1 MAIEKHVLKRKT
13 ENGYDTYHLQS
24 QASLILR
31 YKANGVENGNVETA
45 LANLE
50 STVQGIVS
58 TGGEPNK
65 INAITVGGTAVTINN
80 KTAAIPAATASAY
93 GAVKVD
99 TAVNGTSTNPVQNKA
114 VQAAITAAVDG
125 AAYIP
130 TSQKGANSGV
140 AELDS
145 NGKVPSSQLPSYV
158 DDVIEGY
165 KSGADFFEDS
175 AHTAAK
181 KITGETGKIYVDLST
196 NVTYRWSGS
205 AYVEISASL
214 ALGETESTAYRGD
227 HGKVAYTHSQSAHA
241 RTDATAVASSTTNG
255 NIKINDTETK
265 VYSHPSYTAKSS
277 GLYKI
282 TVDASG
288 HVSATGTVAKA
299 DLTGI
304 IGNFGAASASA
315 AGSTGLVPAPAA
327 GANTK
332 FLRGDGTWV
341 APTDN
346 DTKNTAGST
355 DSSSKLF
362 LIGATSQAANPQT
375 YSHDTVYVG
384 TDGCLYS
391 NGKRVIDVQV
401 ASSQPT
407 GQVTGDF
414 WLETLS

>member
-1 MAIEKHVLKRKT
+1 MAIVKHVLKRKT

-31 YKANGVENGNVETA
+31 YKTDGTENGNVESA

-50 STVQGIVS
+50 SRVDNIASV
-58 TGGEPNK
+58 GGEPNV
-65 INAITVGGTAVTINN
+65 ITAITAGGTAVGVTN

-93 GAVKVD
+93 GVVKVD
-99 TAVNGTSTNPVQNKA
+99 TAVNSTSTNPVQNKA
-114 VQAAITAAVDG
+114 VQTAIADAVNN
-125 AAYIP
+125 AAYIK
-130 TSQKGANSGV
+130 SSLKGANNGV
-140 AELDS
+140 AELGSD
-145 NGKVPSSQLPSYV
+145 GKVPSSQLPSYV

-165 KSGADFFEDS
+165 KSGDNFYEDS
-175 AHTAAK
+175 AHTASK
-181 KITGETGKIYVDLST
+181 KITGETGKIYVDLT
-196 NVTYRWSGS
+196 DNITYRWSGS
-205 AYVEISASL
+205 AFVEISASL
-214 ALGETESTAYRGD
+214 ALGETSSTAYRGD
-227 HGKVAYTHSQSAHA
+227 RGKTAYDHSQSTHA

-255 NIKINDTETK
+255 NIKINGTETK
-265 VYSHPSYTAKSS
+265 VYSHPTYTAKTS

-288 HVSATGTVAKA
+288 HVSATAAVAKT

-315 AGSTGLVPAPAA
+315 AGSTGLVPAPTA

-341 APTDN
+341 TPTDN
-346 DTKNTAGST
+346 NTLNTAGSSNT
-355 DSSSKLF
+355 SNKIF
-362 LIGATSQAANPQT
+362 LVGATSQTTSAQT

-384 TDGCLYS
+384 TDGCIYS
-391 NGKRVIDVQV
+391 NSQRVVDVRV
-401 ASSQPT
+401 ASSEPS

>member
-1 MAIEKHVLKRKT
+1 MAIVKHVLKRKT
-13 ENGYDTYHLQS
+13 ANGYDTYHLQS

-31 YKANGVENGNVETA
+31 YRSDGTENGNVESA

-50 STVQGIVS
+50 TRVDNIASV
-58 TGGEPNK
+58 GGEPNV
-65 INAITVGGTAVTINN
+65 ITAITAGGTAVTISN
-80 KTAAIPAATASAY
+80 KTAAIPAATISAY
-93 GAVKVD
+93 GVVKVD
-99 TAVNGTSTNPVQNKA
+99 NAVNDTSTNPVQNKA
-114 VQAAITAAVDG
+114 VKAAITNAIAN

-140 AELDS
+140 AELDA

-175 AHTAAK
+175 AHTASK

-196 NVTYRWSGS
+196 NVTYRWSGT

-214 ALGETESTAYRGD
+214 ALGETGATAYRGD
-227 HGKVAYTHSQSAHA
+227 RGKIAYDHSQSAHA

-255 NIKINDTETK
+255 KIKINGAETT
-265 VYSHPSYTAKSS
+265 VYSHPTYTSKTS

-282 TVDASG
+282 TVDATG
-288 HVSATGTVAKA
+288 HVSATAAVAKA

-304 IGNFGAASASA
+304 IGDFS
-315 AGSTGLVPAPAA
+315 STEKGLVPSP
-327 GANTK
+327 GSSNTGK
-332 FLRGDGTWV
+332 FLRGDGTWQT
-341 APTDN
+341 PTDH
-346 DTKNTAGST
+346 DTKNTAGATNTSN
-355 DSSSKLF
+355 KIF
-362 LIGATSQAANPQT
+362 LIGATTQGANPQT
-375 YSHDTVYVG
+375 YTQDTAYVG

-391 NGKRVIDVQV
+391 NGHRVIDIQV
-401 ASSQPT
+401 ASAQPS

-414 WLETLS
+414 WLETLA

>member
-1 MAIEKHVLKRKT
+1 MAIVKHVLKRKT

-31 YKANGVENGNVETA
+31 YNTDGTENGNVESA

-50 STVQGIVS
+50 SRVDNIASV
-58 TGGEPNK
+58 GGEPNV
-65 INAITVGGTAVTINN
+65 ITAITAGGTAVGVTN

-93 GAVKVD
+93 GVVKVD
-99 TAVNGTSTNPVQNKA
+99 TAVNGTSINPVQNKA
-114 VQAAITAAVDG
+114 VQTAITNAVNS

-130 TSQKGANSGV
+130 TSEKGANNGV
-140 AELDS
+140 AELGSD
-145 NGKVPSSQLPSYV
+145 GKVPSSQLPSYV
-158 DDVIEGY
+158 DDVLEY
-165 KSGADFFEDS
+165 ESQSKFPS
-175 AHTAAK
+175 
-181 KITGETGKIYVDLST
+181 TGETGKIYVATDT
-196 NVTYRWSGS
+196 NLTYRWSGT

-214 ALGETESTAYRGD
+214 ALGETASTAYRGD
-227 HGKVAYTHSQSAHA
+227 RGKTAYDHSQSTHA

-255 NIKINDTETK
+255 NIKINGTETK
-265 VYSHPSYTAKSS
+265 VYSHPTYTAKTS

-288 HVSATGTVAKA
+288 HVSATAAVAKS

-341 APTDN
+341 VPTDTN
-346 DTKNTAGST
+346 TLNTAGSSNT
-355 DSSSKLF
+355 SNKIF
-362 LIGATSQAANPQT
+362 LVGATSQTSSAQT

-401 ASSQPT
+401 ASSTPS

>member
-1 MAIEKHVLKRKT
+1 MAIVKHVLKRKT
-13 ENGYDTYHLQS
+13 ANGYDTYHLQS

-31 YKANGVENGNVETA
+31 YKSDGTENGNVESA

-50 STVQGIVS
+50 TRVDNIASV
-58 TGGEPNK
+58 GGEPNV
-65 INAITVGGTAVTINN
+65 ITAITAGGTAVTINN
-80 KTAAIPAATASAY
+80 KTAAIPAATISAY
-93 GAVKVD
+93 GVVKVD
-99 TAVNGTSTNPVQNKA
+99 NAVNDTSTNPVQNKA
-114 VQAAITAAVDG
+114 VKAAITNAIAN

-140 AELDS
+140 AELDA

-175 AHTAAK
+175 AHTASK

-196 NVTYRWSGS
+196 NVTYRWSGT

-214 ALGETESTAYRGD
+214 ALGETGATAYRGD
-227 HGKVAYTHSQSAHA
+227 RGKIAYDHSQSAHA

-255 NIKINDTETK
+255 KIKINGAETT
-265 VYSHPSYTAKSS
+265 VYSHPTYTSKTS

-282 TVDASG
+282 TVDATG
-288 HVSATGTVAKA
+288 HVSATAAVAKA

-304 IGNFGAASASA
+304 IGDFS
-315 AGSTGLVPAPAA
+315 STEKGLVPSP
-327 GANTK
+327 GSSNTGK
-332 FLRGDGTWV
+332 FLRGDGTWQT
-341 APTDN
+341 PTDH
-346 DTKNTAGST
+346 DTKNTAGAT
-355 DSSSKLF
+355 DTSSKIF
-362 LIGATSQAANPQT
+362 LIGATAQGANPQT

-391 NGKRVIDVQV
+391 NGHRVIDIQV
-401 ASSQPT
+401 ASAQPS

-414 WLETLS
+414 WLETLA

>member
-1 MAIEKHVLKRKT
+1 MAIVKHVLKRKT

-58 TGGEPNK
+58 AGGEPNK
-65 INAITVGGTAVTINN
+65 INAITVGGTAVTISN

-114 VQAAITAAVDG
+114 VQAAITAAVNG
-125 AAYIP
+125 AAYIK
-130 TSQKGANSGV
+130 SSLKGANNGV
-140 AELDS
+140 AELGSD
-145 NGKVPSSQLPSYV
+145 GKVPSSQLPSYV
-158 DDVIEGY
+158 DDVLEY
-165 KSGADFFEDS
+165 ESQSKFPTS
-175 AHTAAK
+175 
-181 KITGETGKIYVDLST
+181 GETGKIYVATDNNL
-196 NVTYRWSGS
+196 TYRWSGTG
-205 AYVEISASL
+205 YVEISASL
-214 ALGETESTAYRGD
+214 ALGETSSTAYRGD
-227 HGKVAYTHSQSAHA
+227 RGKTAYDHSQSAHA

-255 NIKINDTETK
+255 NIKINGTETK
-265 VYSHPSYTAKSS
+265 VYSHPSYTSKNS

-288 HVSATGTVAKA
+288 HVSATGNVAKA
-299 DLTGI
+299 DLTGV
-304 IGNFGAASASA
+304 IGNFGAASGSA

-341 APTDN
+341 VPTN
-346 DTKNTAGST
+346 TDTKNTAGST
-355 DSSSKLF
+355 NTSSKIF
-362 LIGATSQAANPQT
+362 LVGATSQTANAQT

>member
-1 MAIEKHVLKRKT
+1 MAIVKHVLKRKT
-13 ENGYDTYHLQS
+13 ANGYDTYHLQS

-31 YKANGVENGNVETA
+31 YKSDGTENGNVESA

-50 STVQGIVS
+50 TRVDSIASV
-58 TGGEPNK
+58 GGEPNV
-65 INAITVGGTAVTINN
+65 ITAITAGGTAVTINN
-80 KTAAIPAATASAY
+80 KTAAIPAATISAY
-93 GAVKVD
+93 GVVKVD
-99 TAVNGTSTNPVQNKA
+99 NAVNDTSTNPVQNKA
-114 VQAAITAAVDG
+114 VKAAITNAIAN

-140 AELDS
+140 AELDA

-175 AHTAAK
+175 AHTASK

-196 NVTYRWSGS
+196 NVTYRWSGT

-214 ALGETESTAYRGD
+214 ALGETEATAYRGD
-227 HGKVAYTHSQSAHA
+227 RGKIAYDHSQSAHA
-241 RTDATAVASSTTNG
+241 RTDATVVASSTTNG
-255 NIKINDTETK
+255 KIKINGAETT
-265 VYSHPSYTAKSS
+265 VYSHPTYTSKTS

-282 TVDASG
+282 TVDATG
-288 HVSATGTVAKA
+288 HVSATAAVAKA

-304 IGNFGAASASA
+304 IGDFS
-315 AGSTGLVPAPAA
+315 STEKGLVPSP
-327 GANTK
+327 GSSNTGK
-332 FLRGDGTWV
+332 FLRGDGTWQT
-341 APTDN
+341 PTDH
-346 DTKNTAGST
+346 DTKNTAGATNTSN
-355 DSSSKLF
+355 KIF
-362 LIGATSQAANPQT
+362 LIGATTQGANPQT

-391 NGKRVIDVQV
+391 NGHRVIDIQV
-401 ASSQPT
+401 ASAQPS

-414 WLETLS
+414 WLETLA

>member
-1 MAIEKHVLKRKT
+1 MAIVKHVLKRKT

-31 YKANGVENGNVETA
+31 YNTDGTENGNVESA

-50 STVQGIVS
+50 SRVDNIASV
-58 TGGEPNK
+58 GGEPNV
-65 INAITVGGTAVTINN
+65 ITAITAGGTVVGVTN

-93 GAVKVD
+93 GVVKVD
-99 TAVNGTSTNPVQNKA
+99 SSMSTSSTNPVQNMA
-114 VQAAITAAVDG
+114 VQAAITNAVNN
-125 AAYIP
+125 AAYIK
-130 TSQKGANSGV
+130 SSLKGANNGV
-140 AELDS
+140 AELGSD
-145 NGKVPSSQLPSYV
+145 GKVPSSQLPSYV
-158 DDVIEGY
+158 DDVLEY
-165 KSGADFFEDS
+165 DS
-175 AHTAAK
+175 QSKFPTS
-181 KITGETGKIYVDLST
+181 GETGKIYIAKDT
-196 NVTYRWSGS
+196 NLTYRWSGTT
-205 AYVEISASL
+205 YVEISASL

-227 HGKVAYTHSQSAHA
+227 RGKTAYDHSQSTHA

-255 NIKINDTETK
+255 NIKINGTDTK
-265 VYSHPSYTAKSS
+265 VYSHPTYTAKTS

-288 HVSATGTVAKA
+288 HVSATAAVAKS

-341 APTDN
+341 TPTDN
-346 DTKNTAGST
+346 NTLNTAGSSNT
-355 DSSSKLF
+355 SSKIF
-362 LIGATSQAANPQT
+362 LVGATSQTSSAQT

-391 NGKRVIDVQV
+391 NGQRVIDVRV
-401 ASSQPT
+401 ASSTPT
-407 GQVTGDF
+407 NQVTGDF

>member
-1 MAIEKHVLKRKT
+1 MAIVKHVLKRKT
-13 ENGYDTYHLQS
+13 ANGYDTYHLQS

-31 YKANGVENGNVETA
+31 YKSDGTENGNVESA

-50 STVQGIVS
+50 TRVDNIASV
-58 TGGEPNK
+58 GGEPNV
-65 INAITVGGTAVTINN
+65 ITAITAGGTAVTINN
-80 KTAAIPAATASAY
+80 KTAAIPAATISAY
-93 GAVKVD
+93 GVVKVD
-99 TAVNGTSTNPVQNKA
+99 NAVNDTSTNPVQNKA
-114 VQAAITAAVDG
+114 VKAAITNAIAN

-140 AELDS
+140 AELDA

-175 AHTAAK
+175 AHTASK
-181 KITGETGKIYVDLST
+181 KITGETGKIYVDMST
-196 NVTYRWSGS
+196 NVTYRWSGT

-214 ALGETESTAYRGD
+214 ALGETEATAYRGD
-227 HGKVAYTHSQSAHA
+227 RGKIAYDHSQSAHA

-255 NIKINDTETK
+255 KIKINGAETT
-265 VYSHPSYTAKSS
+265 VYSHPTYTSKTS

-282 TVDASG
+282 TVDATG
-288 HVSATGTVAKA
+288 HVSATAAVAKA

-304 IGNFGAASASA
+304 IGDFS
-315 AGSTGLVPAPAA
+315 STEKGLVPSP
-327 GANTK
+327 GSSNTGK
-332 FLRGDGTWV
+332 FLRGDGTWQT
-341 APTDN
+341 PTDH

-355 DSSSKLF
+355 DTSSKIF
-362 LIGATSQAANPQT
+362 LIGAVSQAANPQT

-391 NGKRVIDVQV
+391 NGHRVIDIQV
-401 ASSQPT
+401 ASAQPS

-414 WLETLS
+414 WLETLA

>member
-1 MAIEKHVLKRKT
+1 MAIVKHVLKRKT
-13 ENGYDTYHLQS
+13 ANGYDTYHLQS

-31 YKANGVENGNVETA
+31 YKSDGTENGNVESA

-50 STVQGIVS
+50 TRVDNIASV
-58 TGGEPNK
+58 GGEPNV
-65 INAITVGGTAVTINN
+65 ITAITAGGTAVTISN
-80 KTAAIPAATASAY
+80 KTAAIPAATISAY
-93 GAVKVD
+93 GVVQVD
-99 TAVNGTSTNPVQNKA
+99 NAVNDTSTNPVQNKA
-114 VQAAITAAVDG
+114 VKAAITNAIAN

-140 AELDS
+140 AELDA

-175 AHTAAK
+175 AHTASK

-196 NVTYRWSGS
+196 NVTYRWSGT

-214 ALGETESTAYRGD
+214 ALGETGATAYRGD
-227 HGKVAYTHSQSAHA
+227 RGKIAYDHSQSAHA

-255 NIKINDTETK
+255 KIKINGAETT
-265 VYSHPSYTAKSS
+265 VYSHPTYTSKTS

-282 TVDASG
+282 TVDATG
-288 HVSATGTVAKA
+288 HVSATAAVAKA

-304 IGNFGAASASA
+304 IGDFS
-315 AGSTGLVPAPAA
+315 STEKGLVPSP
-327 GANTK
+327 GSSNTGK
-332 FLRGDGTWV
+332 FLRGDGTWQT
-341 APTDN
+341 PTDH
-346 DTKNTAGST
+346 DTKNTAGAT
-355 DSSSKLF
+355 DTSSKIF
-362 LIGATSQAANPQT
+362 LIGAISQTANPQT
-375 YSHDTVYVG
+375 YSHNTVYVG

-391 NGKRVIDVQV
+391 NGHRVIDIQV
-401 ASSQPT
+401 ASAQPS

-414 WLETLS
+414 WLETLA

>member
-1 MAIEKHVLKRKT
+1 MAIVKHVLKRKT
-13 ENGYDTYHLQS
+13 ANGYDTYHLQS

-31 YKANGVENGNVETA
+31 YKSDGTENGNVESA

-50 STVQGIVS
+50 TRVDNIASV
-58 TGGEPNK
+58 GGEPNV
-65 INAITVGGTAVTINN
+65 ITAITAGGTAVTINN
-80 KTAAIPAATASAY
+80 KTAAIPAATISAY
-93 GAVKVD
+93 GVVKVD
-99 TAVNGTSTNPVQNKA
+99 NAVNDTSTNPVQNKA
-114 VQAAITAAVDG
+114 VKTAITNAIAN

-140 AELDS
+140 AELDA

-175 AHTAAK
+175 AHTASK

-196 NVTYRWSGS
+196 NVTYRWSGT

-214 ALGETESTAYRGD
+214 ALGETGATAYRGD
-227 HGKVAYTHSQSAHA
+227 RGKIAYDHSQSAHA

-255 NIKINDTETK
+255 KIKINGAETT
-265 VYSHPSYTAKSS
+265 VYSHPTYTSKTS

-282 TVDASG
+282 TVDATG
-288 HVSATGTVAKA
+288 HVSATAAVAKA

-304 IGNFGAASASA
+304 IGDFS
-315 AGSTGLVPAPAA
+315 STEKGLVPSP
-327 GANTK
+327 GSSNTGK
-332 FLRGDGTWV
+332 FLRGDGTWQT
-341 APTDN
+341 PTDH
-346 DTKNTAGST
+346 DTKNTAGATNTSN
-355 DSSSKLF
+355 KIF
-362 LIGATSQAANPQT
+362 LIGATAQGANPQT

-391 NGKRVIDVQV
+391 NGHRVIDIQV
-401 ASSQPT
+401 ASAQPS

-414 WLETLS
+414 WLETLA

>member
-1 MAIEKHVLKRKT
+1 MAIVKHVLKRKT
-13 ENGYDTYHLQS
+13 ANGYDTYHLQS

-31 YKANGVENGNVETA
+31 YKSDGTENGNVESA

-50 STVQGIVS
+50 TRVDSIASV
-58 TGGEPNK
+58 GGEPNV
-65 INAITVGGTAVTINN
+65 ITAITAGGTAVTINN
-80 KTAAIPAATASAY
+80 KTAAIPAATISAY
-93 GAVKVD
+93 GVVKVD
-99 TAVNGTSTNPVQNKA
+99 NAVNDTSTNPVQNKA
-114 VQAAITAAVDG
+114 VKAAITNAIAN

-140 AELDS
+140 AELDA

-175 AHTAAK
+175 AHTASK

-196 NVTYRWSGS
+196 NVTYRWSGT

-214 ALGETESTAYRGD
+214 ALGETGATAYRGD
-227 HGKVAYTHSQSAHA
+227 RGKIAYDHSQSAHA

-255 NIKINDTETK
+255 KIKINGTETT
-265 VYSHPSYTAKSS
+265 VYSHPTYTSKTS

-282 TVDASG
+282 TVDATG
-288 HVSATGTVAKA
+288 HVSATAAVAKA

-304 IGNFGAASASA
+304 IGDFS
-315 AGSTGLVPAPAA
+315 STEKGLVPSP
-327 GANTK
+327 GSSNTGK
-332 FLRGDGTWV
+332 FLRGDGTWQT
-341 APTDN
+341 PTDN
-346 DTKNTAGST
+346 DTKNTAGAT
-355 DSSSKLF
+355 DTSSKIF
-362 LIGATSQAANPQT
+362 LIGAISQTANPQT
-375 YSHDTVYVG
+375 YSHNTVYVG

-391 NGKRVIDVQV
+391 NGHRVIDIQV
-401 ASSQPT
+401 ASAQPS

-414 WLETLS
+414 WLETLA

>member
-1 MAIEKHVLKRKT
+1 MAIVKHVLKRKT

-31 YKANGVENGNVETA
+31 YNTDGTENGNVESA

-50 STVQGIVS
+50 SRVDNIASV
-58 TGGEPNK
+58 GGEPNV
-65 INAITVGGTAVTINN
+65 ITAITAGGTVVGVTN
-80 KTAAIPAATASAY
+80 KTAAIPVATASAY
-93 GAVKVD
+93 GVVKVD
-99 TAVNGTSTNPVQNKA
+99 TAVNSTSTNPVQNKA
-114 VQAAITAAVDG
+114 VQTAITDAVNN
-125 AAYIP
+125 AAYIK
-130 TSQKGANSGV
+130 SSLKGANNGV
-140 AELDS
+140 AELGSD
-145 NGKVPSSQLPSYV
+145 GKVPSSQLPSYV
-158 DDVIEGY
+158 DDVLEY
-165 KSGADFFEDS
+165 DS
-175 AHTAAK
+175 QSKFPTS
-181 KITGETGKIYVDLST
+181 GETGKIYIAKDT
-196 NVTYRWSGS
+196 NLTYRWSGTT
-205 AYVEISASL
+205 YVEISASL

-227 HGKVAYTHSQSAHA
+227 RGKTAYDHSQSTHA

-255 NIKINDTETK
+255 NIKINGTDTK
-265 VYSHPSYTAKSS
+265 VYSHPTYTAKTS

-288 HVSATGTVAKA
+288 HVSATAAVAKS

-341 APTDN
+341 TPTDN
-346 DTKNTAGST
+346 NTLNTAGSSNT
-355 DSSSKLF
+355 SSKIF
-362 LIGATSQAANPQT
+362 LVGATSQTSSAQT

-391 NGKRVIDVQV
+391 NGQRVIDVRV
-401 ASSQPT
+401 ASSTPT
-407 GQVTGDF
+407 NQVTGDF

>member
-1 MAIEKHVLKRKT
+1 MAIVKHVLKRKT

-65 INAITVGGTAVTINN
+65 IDAITVGGTAVSISN

-114 VQAAITAAVDG
+114 VQAAITAAVNG
-125 AAYIP
+125 ASYIP
-130 TSQKGANSGV
+130 TSEKGTNNGV
-140 AELDS
+140 AELDAT
-145 NGKVPSSQLPSYV
+145 GKVPSSQLPSYV

-196 NVTYRWSGS
+196 NITYRWSGS
-205 AYVEISASL
+205 AFVEISASL

-227 HGKVAYTHSQSAHA
+227 RGKTAYDHSQSAHA
-241 RTDATAVASSTTNG
+241 RTDATAVASSMTNG
-255 NIKINDTETK
+255 NIKINGTETK
-265 VYSHPSYTAKSS
+265 VYSHPTYTSKTS

-282 TVDASG
+282 TVDATG
-288 HVSATGTVAKA
+288 HVSATAAVAKA

-304 IGNFGAASASA
+304 IGNFGAASGSA

-327 GANTK
+327 GKNTS

-341 APTDN
+341 VPTN
-346 DTKNTAGST
+346 TDTKNTAGST
-355 DSSSKLF
+355 DTSSKIF
-362 LIGATSQAANPQT
+362 LVGATSQTANDQT

-391 NGKRVIDVQV
+391 NGQRVVDVRV

>member
-1 MAIEKHVLKRKT
+1 MAIVKHVLKRKT
-13 ENGYDTYHLQS
+13 ANGYDTYHLQS

-31 YKANGVENGNVETA
+31 YKSDGTENGNVESA

-50 STVQGIVS
+50 TRVDNIASV
-58 TGGEPNK
+58 GGEPNV
-65 INAITVGGTAVTINN
+65 ITAITAGGTAVTINN
-80 KTAAIPAATASAY
+80 KTAAIPAATISAY
-93 GAVKVD
+93 GVVKVD
-99 TAVNGTSTNPVQNKA
+99 NAVNDTSTNPVQNKA
-114 VQAAITAAVDG
+114 VKAAITNAIAN

-140 AELDS
+140 AELDA

-175 AHTAAK
+175 AHTASK

-196 NVTYRWSGS
+196 NVTYRWSGT

-214 ALGETESTAYRGD
+214 ALGETGATAYRGD
-227 HGKVAYTHSQSAHA
+227 RGKIAYDHSQSAHA

-255 NIKINDTETK
+255 KIKINGAETT
-265 VYSHPSYTAKSS
+265 VYSHPTYTSKTS

-282 TVDASG
+282 TVDATG
-288 HVSATGTVAKA
+288 HVSATAAVAKA

-304 IGNFGAASASA
+304 IGDFS
-315 AGSTGLVPAPAA
+315 STEKGLVPSP
-327 GANTK
+327 GSSNTGK
-332 FLRGDGTWV
+332 FLRGDGTWQT
-341 APTDN
+341 PTDH

-355 DSSSKLF
+355 DTSSKIF
-362 LIGATSQAANPQT
+362 LIGAISQAANPQT

-391 NGKRVIDVQV
+391 NGHRVIDIQV
-401 ASSQPT
+401 ASAQPS

-414 WLETLS
+414 WLETLA

>member
-1 MAIEKHVLKRKT
+1 MAIVKHVLKRKT
-13 ENGYDTYHLQS
+13 ANGYDTYHLQS

-31 YKANGVENGNVETA
+31 YKSDGTENGNVESA

-50 STVQGIVS
+50 TRVDSIASV
-58 TGGEPNK
+58 GGEPNV
-65 INAITVGGTAVTINN
+65 ITAITAGGTAVTISN
-80 KTAAIPAATASAY
+80 KTAAIPAATISAY
-93 GAVKVD
+93 GVVKVD
-99 TAVNGTSTNPVQNKA
+99 NAVNDTSTNPVQNKA
-114 VQAAITAAVDG
+114 VKAAITNAIAN

-140 AELDS
+140 AELDA

-175 AHTAAK
+175 AHTASK

-196 NVTYRWSGS
+196 NVTYRWSGT

-214 ALGETESTAYRGD
+214 ALGETGATAYRGD
-227 HGKVAYTHSQSAHA
+227 RGKIAYDHSQSAHA

-255 NIKINDTETK
+255 KIKINGAETT
-265 VYSHPSYTAKSS
+265 VYSHPTYTSKTS

-282 TVDASG
+282 TVDATG
-288 HVSATGTVAKA
+288 HVSATAAVAKA

-304 IGNFGAASASA
+304 IGDFS
-315 AGSTGLVPAPAA
+315 STEKGLVPSP
-327 GANTK
+327 GSSNTGK
-332 FLRGDGTWV
+332 FLRGDGTWQT
-341 APTDN
+341 PTDH
-346 DTKNTAGST
+346 DTKNTAGATNTSN
-355 DSSSKLF
+355 KIF
-362 LIGATSQAANPQT
+362 LIGATTQGANPQT
-375 YSHDTVYVG
+375 YTQDTAYVG

-391 NGKRVIDVQV
+391 NGHRVIDIQV
-401 ASSQPT
+401 ASAQPS

-414 WLETLS
+414 WLETLA

>member
-1 MAIEKHVLKRKT
+1 MAIVKHVLKRKT

-31 YKANGVENGNVETA
+31 YNTDGTENGNVESA

-50 STVQGIVS
+50 SRVDNIASV
-58 TGGEPNK
+58 GGEPNV
-65 INAITVGGTAVTINN
+65 ITAITAGGTAVGVTN
-80 KTAAIPAATASAY
+80 KTAAIPVATASAY
-93 GAVKVD
+93 GVVKVD
-99 TAVNGTSTNPVQNKA
+99 TAVNSTSTNPVQNKA
-114 VQAAITAAVDG
+114 VQTAITDAVNN
-125 AAYIP
+125 AAYIK
-130 TSQKGANSGV
+130 SSLKGANNGV
-140 AELDS
+140 AELGSD
-145 NGKVPSSQLPSYV
+145 GKVPSSQLPSYV
-158 DDVIEGY
+158 DDVLEY
-165 KSGADFFEDS
+165 DS
-175 AHTAAK
+175 QSKFPTS
-181 KITGETGKIYVDLST
+181 GETGKIYIAKDT
-196 NVTYRWSGS
+196 NLTYRWSGTT
-205 AYVEISASL
+205 YVEISASL

-227 HGKVAYTHSQSAHA
+227 RGKTAYDHSQSTHA

-255 NIKINDTETK
+255 NIKINGTDTK
-265 VYSHPSYTAKSS
+265 VYSHPTYTAKTS

-288 HVSATGTVAKA
+288 HVSATAAVAKS

-341 APTDN
+341 TPTDN
-346 DTKNTAGST
+346 NTLNTAGSSNT
-355 DSSSKLF
+355 SSKIF
-362 LIGATSQAANPQT
+362 LVGATSQTSSAQT

-391 NGKRVIDVQV
+391 NGQRVVDVRV
-401 ASSQPT
+401 ASSTPT
-407 GQVTGDF
+407 NQVTGDF

>member
-1 MAIEKHVLKRKT
+1 MAIVKHVLKRKT
-13 ENGYDTYHLQS
+13 ASGYDTYHLQS

-31 YKANGVENGNVETA
+31 YKSDGTENGNVESA

-50 STVQGIVS
+50 TRVDNIASV
-58 TGGEPNK
+58 GGEPNV
-65 INAITVGGTAVTINN
+65 ITAITAGGTAVTINN
-80 KTAAIPAATASAY
+80 KTAAIPAATISAY
-93 GAVKVD
+93 GVVKVD
-99 TAVNGTSTNPVQNKA
+99 NAVNDTSTNPVQNKA
-114 VQAAITAAVDG
+114 VKAAITNAIAN

-140 AELDS
+140 AELDA

-175 AHTAAK
+175 AHTASK
-181 KITGETGKIYVDLST
+181 KITGETGKIYVDMST
-196 NVTYRWSGS
+196 NVTYRWSGT

-214 ALGETESTAYRGD
+214 ALGETEATAYRGD
-227 HGKVAYTHSQSAHA
+227 RGKIAYDHSQSAHA

-255 NIKINDTETK
+255 KIKINGAETT
-265 VYSHPSYTAKSS
+265 VYSHPTYTSKTS

-282 TVDASG
+282 TVDATG
-288 HVSATGTVAKA
+288 HVSATAAVAKA

-304 IGNFGAASASA
+304 IGDFS
-315 AGSTGLVPAPAA
+315 STEKGLVPSP
-327 GANTK
+327 GSSNTGK
-332 FLRGDGTWV
+332 FLRGDGTWQT
-341 APTDN
+341 PTDN

-355 DSSSKLF
+355 DTSSKIF
-362 LIGATSQAANPQT
+362 LIGAVSQAANPQT

-391 NGKRVIDVQV
+391 NGHRVIDIQV
-401 ASSQPT
+401 ASAQPS

-414 WLETLS
+414 WLETLA

>member
-1 MAIEKHVLKRKT
+1 MAIVKHVLKRKT
-13 ENGYDTYHLQS
+13 ANGYDTYHLQS

-31 YKANGVENGNVETA
+31 YKSDGTENGNVESA

-50 STVQGIVS
+50 TRVDNIASV
-58 TGGEPNK
+58 GGEPNV
-65 INAITVGGTAVTINN
+65 ITAITAGGTAVTINN
-80 KTAAIPAATASAY
+80 KTAAIPAATISAY
-93 GAVKVD
+93 GVVKVD
-99 TAVNGTSTNPVQNKA
+99 NAVNDTSTNPVQNKA
-114 VQAAITAAVDG
+114 VKAAITNAIAN

-140 AELDS
+140 AELDA

-175 AHTAAK
+175 AHTASK

-196 NVTYRWSGS
+196 NVTYRWSGT

-214 ALGETESTAYRGD
+214 ALGETGATAYRGD
-227 HGKVAYTHSQSAHA
+227 RGKIAYDHSQSAHA

-255 NIKINDTETK
+255 KIKINGAETT
-265 VYSHPSYTAKSS
+265 VYSHPTYTSKTS

-282 TVDASG
+282 TVDATG
-288 HVSATGTVAKA
+288 HVSATAAVAKA

-304 IGNFGAASASA
+304 IGDFS
-315 AGSTGLVPAPAA
+315 STEKGLVPSP
-327 GANTK
+327 GSSNTGK
-332 FLRGDGTWV
+332 FLRGDGTWQT
-341 APTDN
+341 PTDH
-346 DTKNTAGST
+346 DTKNTAGATNTSN
-355 DSSSKLF
+355 KIF
-362 LIGATSQAANPQT
+362 LIGATAQGANPQT

-391 NGKRVIDVQV
+391 NGHRVIDIQV
-401 ASSQPT
+401 ASAQPS

-414 WLETLS
+414 WLETLA

>member
-1 MAIEKHVLKRKT
+1 MAIVKHVLKRKT
-13 ENGYDTYHLQS
+13 ANGYDTYHLQS

-31 YKANGVENGNVETA
+31 YRSDGTENGNVESA

-50 STVQGIVS
+50 TRVDNIASV
-58 TGGEPNK
+58 GGEPNV
-65 INAITVGGTAVTINN
+65 ITAITAGGTAVTISN
-80 KTAAIPAATASAY
+80 KTAAIPAATISAY
-93 GAVKVD
+93 GVVKVD
-99 TAVNGTSTNPVQNKA
+99 NAVNDTSTNPVQNKA
-114 VQAAITAAVDG
+114 VKAAITNAIAN

-140 AELDS
+140 AELDA

-175 AHTAAK
+175 AHTASK

-196 NVTYRWSGS
+196 NVTYRWSGT

-214 ALGETESTAYRGD
+214 ALGETGATAYRGD
-227 HGKVAYTHSQSAHA
+227 RGKIAYDHSQSAHA

-255 NIKINDTETK
+255 KIKINGAETT
-265 VYSHPSYTAKSS
+265 VYSHPTYTSKTS

-282 TVDASG
+282 TVDATG
-288 HVSATGTVAKA
+288 HVSATAAVAKA

-304 IGNFGAASASA
+304 IGDFS
-315 AGSTGLVPAPAA
+315 STEKGLVPSP
-327 GANTK
+327 GSSNTGK
-332 FLRGDGTWV
+332 FLRGDGTWQT
-341 APTDN
+341 PTDH
-346 DTKNTAGST
+346 DTKNTAGAT
-355 DSSSKLF
+355 DTSSKIF
-362 LIGATSQAANPQT
+362 LIGAISQTANPQT
-375 YSHDTVYVG
+375 YSHNTVYVG

-391 NGKRVIDVQV
+391 NGHRVIDIQV
-401 ASSQPT
+401 ASAQPS

-414 WLETLS
+414 WLETLA

>member
-1 MAIEKHVLKRKT
+1 MAIVKHVLKRKT
-13 ENGYDTYHLQS
+13 ANGYDTYHLQS

-31 YKANGVENGNVETA
+31 YKSDGTENGNVESA

-50 STVQGIVS
+50 TRVDSIASV
-58 TGGEPNK
+58 GGEPNV
-65 INAITVGGTAVTINN
+65 ITAITAGGTAVTINN
-80 KTAAIPAATASAY
+80 KTAAIPAATISAY
-93 GAVKVD
+93 GVVKVD
-99 TAVNGTSTNPVQNKA
+99 NAVNDTSTNPVQNKA
-114 VQAAITAAVDG
+114 VKAAITNAIAN

-140 AELDS
+140 AELDA

-175 AHTAAK
+175 AHTASK

-196 NVTYRWSGS
+196 NVTYRWSGT

-214 ALGETESTAYRGD
+214 ALGETGATAYRGD
-227 HGKVAYTHSQSAHA
+227 RGKIAYDHSQSAHA

-255 NIKINDTETK
+255 KIKINGAETT
-265 VYSHPSYTAKSS
+265 VYSHPTYTSKTS

-282 TVDASG
+282 TVDATG
-288 HVSATGTVAKA
+288 HVSATAAVAKA

-304 IGNFGAASASA
+304 IGDFS
-315 AGSTGLVPAPAA
+315 STEKGLVPSP
-327 GANTK
+327 GSSNTGK
-332 FLRGDGTWV
+332 FLRGDGTWQT
-341 APTDN
+341 PTDN
-346 DTKNTAGST
+346 DTKNTAGATNTSN
-355 DSSSKLF
+355 KIF
-362 LIGATSQAANPQT
+362 LIGATAQGANPQT

-391 NGKRVIDVQV
+391 NGHRVIDIQV
-401 ASSQPT
+401 ASAQPS

-414 WLETLS
+414 WLETLA

>member
-1 MAIEKHVLKRKT
+1 MAIVKHVLKRKT
-13 ENGYDTYHLQS
+13 ANGYDTYHLQS

-31 YKANGVENGNVETA
+31 YRSDGTENGNVESA

-50 STVQGIVS
+50 TRVDSIASV
-58 TGGEPNK
+58 GGEPNV
-65 INAITVGGTAVTINN
+65 ITAITAGGTAVTINN
-80 KTAAIPAATASAY
+80 KTAAIPAATISAY
-93 GAVKVD
+93 GVVKVD
-99 TAVNGTSTNPVQNKA
+99 NAVNDTSTNPVQNKA
-114 VQAAITAAVDG
+114 VKAAITNAIAN

-140 AELDS
+140 AELDA

-175 AHTAAK
+175 AHTASK

-196 NVTYRWSGS
+196 NVTYRWSGT

-214 ALGETESTAYRGD
+214 ALGETGATAYRGD
-227 HGKVAYTHSQSAHA
+227 RGKIAYDHSQSAHA

-255 NIKINDTETK
+255 KIKINGTETT
-265 VYSHPSYTAKSS
+265 VYSHPTYTSKTS

-282 TVDASG
+282 TVDATG
-288 HVSATGTVAKA
+288 HVSATAAVAKA

-304 IGNFGAASASA
+304 IGDFS
-315 AGSTGLVPAPAA
+315 STEKGLVPSP
-327 GANTK
+327 GSSNTGK
-332 FLRGDGTWV
+332 FLRGDGTWQT
-341 APTDN
+341 PTDH

-355 DSSSKLF
+355 NTSSKIF
-362 LIGATSQAANPQT
+362 LIGAVSQAANPQT
-375 YSHDTVYVG
+375 YSHDTVYVD

-391 NGKRVIDVQV
+391 NGHRVIDIQV
-401 ASSQPT
+401 ASAQPSS
-407 GQVTGDF
+407 QVTGDF
-414 WLETLS
+414 WLETLA

>member
-1 MAIEKHVLKRKT
+1 MAIVKHVLKRKT
-13 ENGYDTYHLQS
+13 ANGYDTYHLQS

-31 YKANGVENGNVETA
+31 YKSDGTENGNVESA

-50 STVQGIVS
+50 TRVDSIASV
-58 TGGEPNK
+58 GGEPNV
-65 INAITVGGTAVTINN
+65 ITAITAGGTAVTISN
-80 KTAAIPAATASAY
+80 KTAAIPAATISAY
-93 GAVKVD
+93 GVVKVD
-99 TAVNGTSTNPVQNKA
+99 NAVNDTSTNPVQNKA
-114 VQAAITAAVDG
+114 VKAAITNAIAN

-140 AELDS
+140 AELDA

-175 AHTAAK
+175 AHTASK

-196 NVTYRWSGS
+196 NVTYRWSGT

-214 ALGETESTAYRGD
+214 ALGETGATAYRGD
-227 HGKVAYTHSQSAHA
+227 RGKIAYDHSQSAHA

-255 NIKINDTETK
+255 KIKINGAETT
-265 VYSHPSYTAKSS
+265 VYSHPTYTSKTS

-282 TVDASG
+282 TVDATG
-288 HVSATGTVAKA
+288 HVSATAAVAKA

-304 IGNFGAASASA
+304 IGDFS
-315 AGSTGLVPAPAA
+315 STEKGLVPSP
-327 GANTK
+327 GSSNTGK
-332 FLRGDGTWV
+332 FLRGDGTWQT
-341 APTDN
+341 PTDH
-346 DTKNTAGST
+346 DTKNTAGAT
-355 DSSSKLF
+355 DTSSKIF
-362 LIGATSQAANPQT
+362 LIGAISQTANPQT
-375 YSHDTVYVG
+375 YSHNTVYVG

-391 NGKRVIDVQV
+391 NGHRVIDIQV
-401 ASSQPT
+401 ASAQPS

-414 WLETLS
+414 WLETLA

>member
-1 MAIEKHVLKRKT
+1 MAIVKHVLKRKT
-13 ENGYDTYHLQS
+13 ANGYDTYHLQS

-31 YKANGVENGNVETA
+31 YRSDGTENGNVESA

-50 STVQGIVS
+50 TRVDNIASV
-58 TGGEPNK
+58 GGEPNV
-65 INAITVGGTAVTINN
+65 INAITAGGTAVTISN
-80 KTAAIPAATASAY
+80 KTAAIPAATISAY
-93 GAVKVD
+93 GVVKVD
-99 TAVNGTSTNPVQNKA
+99 NAVNDTSTNPVQNKA
-114 VQAAITAAVDG
+114 VKAAITNAIAN

-140 AELDS
+140 AELDA

-158 DDVIEGY
+158 DDIIEGY

-175 AHTAAK
+175 AHTASK

-196 NVTYRWSGS
+196 NVTYRWSGT

-214 ALGETESTAYRGD
+214 ALGETGATAYRGD
-227 HGKVAYTHSQSAHA
+227 RGKIAYDHSQSAHA

-255 NIKINDTETK
+255 KIKINGAETT
-265 VYSHPSYTAKSS
+265 VYSHPTYTSKTS

-282 TVDASG
+282 TVDATG
-288 HVSATGTVAKA
+288 HVSATAAVAKA

-304 IGNFGAASASA
+304 IGDFS
-315 AGSTGLVPAPAA
+315 STEKGLVPSP
-327 GANTK
+327 GSSNTGK
-332 FLRGDGTWV
+332 FLRGDGTWQT
-341 APTDN
+341 PTDH

-355 DSSSKLF
+355 NTSSKIF
-362 LIGATSQAANPQT
+362 LIGAVSQAANPQT
-375 YSHDTVYVG
+375 YSHDTVYVD

-391 NGKRVIDVQV
+391 NGHRVIDIQV
-401 ASSQPT
+401 ASAQPS

-414 WLETLS
+414 WLETLA

>member
-1 MAIEKHVLKRKT
+1 MAIVKHVLKRKT
-13 ENGYDTYHLQS
+13 ANGYDTYHLQS

-31 YKANGVENGNVETA
+31 YRSDGTENGNVESA

-50 STVQGIVS
+50 TRVDSIASV
-58 TGGEPNK
+58 GGEPNV
-65 INAITVGGTAVTINN
+65 ITAITAGGTAVTINN
-80 KTAAIPAATASAY
+80 KTAAIPAATISAY
-93 GAVKVD
+93 GVVKVD
-99 TAVNGTSTNPVQNKA
+99 NAVNDTSTNPVQNKA
-114 VQAAITAAVDG
+114 VKAAITNAIAN

-140 AELDS
+140 AELDA

-175 AHTAAK
+175 AHTASK

-196 NVTYRWSGS
+196 NVTYRWSGT

-214 ALGETESTAYRGD
+214 ALGETGATAYRGD
-227 HGKVAYTHSQSAHA
+227 RGKIAYDHSQSAHA

-255 NIKINDTETK
+255 KIKINGAETT
-265 VYSHPSYTAKSS
+265 VYSHPTYTSKTS

-282 TVDASG
+282 TVDSTGHISAASA
-288 HVSATGTVAKA
+288 VTKS

-304 IGNFGAASASA
+304 IGDFS
-315 AGSTGLVPAPAA
+315 STEKGLVPSP
-327 GANTK
+327 GSSNTGK
-332 FLRGDGTWV
+332 FLRGDGTWQT
-341 APTDN
+341 PTDH

-355 DSSSKLF
+355 NTSSKIF
-362 LIGATSQAANPQT
+362 LIGATAQGANPQT

-391 NGKRVIDVQV
+391 NGHRVIDIQV
-401 ASSQPT
+401 ASAQPS

-414 WLETLS
+414 WLETLA

>member
-1 MAIEKHVLKRKT
+1 MAIVKHVLKRKT
-13 ENGYDTYHLQS
+13 ANGYDTYHLQS

-31 YKANGVENGNVETA
+31 YRSDGTENGNVESA

-50 STVQGIVS
+50 TRVDNIASV
-58 TGGEPNK
+58 GGEPNV
-65 INAITVGGTAVTINN
+65 ITAITAGGTAVTISN
-80 KTAAIPAATASAY
+80 KTAAIPAATISAY
-93 GAVKVD
+93 GVVKVD
-99 TAVNGTSTNPVQNKA
+99 NAVNDTSTNPVQNKA
-114 VQAAITAAVDG
+114 VKAAITNAIAN

-140 AELDS
+140 AELDA

-175 AHTAAK
+175 AHTASK

-196 NVTYRWSGS
+196 NVTYRWSGT

-214 ALGETESTAYRGD
+214 ALGETGATAYRGD
-227 HGKVAYTHSQSAHA
+227 RGKIAYDHSQSAHA

-255 NIKINDTETK
+255 KIKINGAETT
-265 VYSHPSYTAKSS
+265 VYSHPTYTSKTS

-282 TVDASG
+282 TVDATG
-288 HVSATGTVAKA
+288 HVSATAVVAKA

-304 IGNFGAASASA
+304 IGDFS
-315 AGSTGLVPAPAA
+315 STEKGLVPSP
-327 GANTK
+327 GSSNTGK
-332 FLRGDGTWV
+332 FLRGDGTWQT
-341 APTDN
+341 PTDH
-346 DTKNTAGST
+346 DTKNTAGAT
-355 DSSSKLF
+355 DTSSKIF
-362 LIGATSQAANPQT
+362 LIGAISQTANPQT
-375 YSHDTVYVG
+375 YSHNTVYVG

-391 NGKRVIDVQV
+391 NGHRVIDIQV
-401 ASSQPT
+401 ASAQPS

-414 WLETLS
+414 WLETLA

>member
-31 YKANGVENGNVETA
+31 YKTDGTENGNVESA

-50 STVQGIVS
+50 SRVDNIASV
-58 TGGEPNK
+58 GGEPNV
-65 INAITVGGTAVTINN
+65 ITAITAGGTAVSISN

-93 GAVKVD
+93 GVVKVD
-99 TAVNGTSTNPVQNKA
+99 TAVNDTSANPVQNKA
-114 VQAAITAAVDG
+114 VQTAITNAINK

-130 TSQKGANSGV
+130 TSLKGANNGV
-140 AELDS
+140 AELGSD
-145 NGKVPSSQLPSYV
+145 GKVPSSQLPSYV
-158 DDVIEGY
+158 DDVLEY
-165 KSGADFFEDS
+165 ESQSKFPTS
-175 AHTAAK
+175 
-181 KITGETGKIYVDLST
+181 GETGKIYVATDT
-196 NVTYRWSGS
+196 NLTYRWSGT

-214 ALGETESTAYRGD
+214 ALGETASTAYRGD
-227 HGKVAYTHSQSAHA
+227 RGKVAYDHSQSAHA

-255 NIKINDTETK
+255 NIKINGTETK
-265 VYSHPSYTAKSS
+265 VYSHPTYTSKTS

-288 HVSATGTVAKA
+288 HVSATAAVAKA
-299 DLTGI
+299 DLTGV
-304 IGNFGAASASA
+304 IGNFGAASGSA

-327 GANTK
+327 GKNTS

-341 APTDN
+341 VPTN
-346 DTKNTAGST
+346 TDTKNTAGST

>member
-1 MAIEKHVLKRKT
+1 MAIVKHVLKRKT
-13 ENGYDTYHLQS
+13 ANGYDTYHLQS

-31 YKANGVENGNVETA
+31 YRSDGTENGNVESA

-50 STVQGIVS
+50 TRVDNIASV
-58 TGGEPNK
+58 GGEPNV
-65 INAITVGGTAVTINN
+65 ITAITAGGTAVTINN
-80 KTAAIPAATASAY
+80 KTAAIPAATISAY
-93 GAVKVD
+93 GVVKVD
-99 TAVNGTSTNPVQNKA
+99 NAVNDTSTNPVQNKA
-114 VQAAITAAVDG
+114 VKAAITNAIAN

-140 AELDS
+140 AELDA

-175 AHTAAK
+175 AHTASK
-181 KITGETGKIYVDLST
+181 KITGETGKIYVDLRT
-196 NVTYRWSGS
+196 NVTYRWSGT

-214 ALGETESTAYRGD
+214 ALGETEATAYRGD
-227 HGKVAYTHSQSAHA
+227 RGKIAYDHSQSAHA

-255 NIKINDTETK
+255 KIKINGAETT
-265 VYSHPSYTAKSS
+265 VYSHPTYTSKTS

-282 TVDASG
+282 TVDATG
-288 HVSATGTVAKA
+288 HVSATAAVAKA

-304 IGNFGAASASA
+304 IGSFGT
-315 AGSTGLVPAPAA
+315 GSTGLVPAPTSGDTA
-327 GANTK
+327 K
-332 FLRGDGTWV
+332 FLRGDGTWTTV
-341 APTDN
+341 NDK

-355 DSSSKLF
+355 NTSSKIF
-362 LIGATSQAANPQT
+362 LIGAVSQAANPQT

-391 NGKRVIDVQV
+391 NGHRVIDIQV
-401 ASSQPT
+401 ASAQPS

-414 WLETLS
+414 WLETLA

>member
-1 MAIEKHVLKRKT
+1 MAIVKHVLKRKT
-13 ENGYDTYHLQS
+13 ANGYDTYHLQS

-31 YKANGVENGNVETA
+31 YRSDGTENGNVESA

-50 STVQGIVS
+50 TRVDNIASV
-58 TGGEPNK
+58 GGEPNV
-65 INAITVGGTAVTINN
+65 ITAITAGGTAVTISN
-80 KTAAIPAATASAY
+80 KTAAIPAATISAY
-93 GAVKVD
+93 GVVKVD
-99 TAVNGTSTNPVQNKA
+99 NAVNDTSTNPVQNKA
-114 VQAAITAAVDG
+114 VKAAITNAIAN

-140 AELDS
+140 AELDA

-175 AHTAAK
+175 AHTASK

-196 NVTYRWSGS
+196 NVTYRWSGT

-214 ALGETESTAYRGD
+214 ALGETGATAYRGD
-227 HGKVAYTHSQSAHA
+227 RGKIAYDHSQSAHA

-255 NIKINDTETK
+255 KIKINGAETT
-265 VYSHPSYTAKSS
+265 VYSHPTYTSKTS

-282 TVDASG
+282 TVDATG
-288 HVSATGTVAKA
+288 HVSATAAVAKA

-304 IGNFGAASASA
+304 IGDFS
-315 AGSTGLVPAPAA
+315 STEKGLVPSP
-327 GANTK
+327 GSSNTGK
-332 FLRGDGTWV
+332 FLRGDGTWQT
-341 APTDN
+341 PTDR
-346 DTKNTAGST
+346 DTKNTAGAT
-355 DSSSKLF
+355 DTSSKIF
-362 LIGATSQAANPQT
+362 LIGAISQTANPQT
-375 YSHDTVYVG
+375 YSHNTVYVG

-391 NGKRVIDVQV
+391 NGHRVIDIQV
-401 ASSQPT
+401 ASAQPS

-414 WLETLS
+414 WLETLA

>member
-1 MAIEKHVLKRKT
+1 MAIVKHVLKRKT

-31 YKANGVENGNVETA
+31 YNTDGTENGNVESA

-50 STVQGIVS
+50 SRVDNIASV
-58 TGGEPNK
+58 GGEPNV
-65 INAITVGGTAVTINN
+65 ITAITAGGTAVGVTN
-80 KTAAIPAATASAY
+80 KTAAIPVATASAY
-93 GAVKVD
+93 GVVKVD
-99 TAVNGTSTNPVQNKA
+99 TAVNSTSTNPVQNKA
-114 VQAAITAAVDG
+114 VQTAITDAVNN
-125 AAYIP
+125 AAYIK
-130 TSQKGANSGV
+130 SSLKGANNGV
-140 AELDS
+140 AELGSD
-145 NGKVPSSQLPSYV
+145 GKVPSSQLPSYV
-158 DDVIEGY
+158 DDVLEY
-165 KSGADFFEDS
+165 DS
-175 AHTAAK
+175 QSKFPTS
-181 KITGETGKIYVDLST
+181 GETGKIYIAKDT
-196 NVTYRWSGS
+196 NLTYRWSGTT
-205 AYVEISASL
+205 YVEISASL

-227 HGKVAYTHSQSAHA
+227 RGKTAYDHSQSTHA

-255 NIKINDTETK
+255 NIKINGTDTK
-265 VYSHPSYTAKSS
+265 VYSHPTYTAKTS

-288 HVSATGTVAKA
+288 HVSATAAVAKS

-341 APTDN
+341 TPTDN
-346 DTKNTAGST
+346 NTLNTAGSSNT
-355 DSSSKLF
+355 SSKIF
-362 LIGATSQAANPQT
+362 LVGATSQTSSAQT

-391 NGKRVIDVQV
+391 NGQRVIDVRV
-401 ASSQPT
+401 ASSTPT
-407 GQVTGDF
+407 NQVTGDF

>member
-1 MAIEKHVLKRKT
+1 MAIVKHVLKRKT
-13 ENGYDTYHLQS
+13 ANGYDTYHLQS

-31 YKANGVENGNVETA
+31 YKSDGTENGNVESA

-50 STVQGIVS
+50 TRVDNIASV
-58 TGGEPNK
+58 GGEPNV
-65 INAITVGGTAVTINN
+65 ITAITAGGTAVTINN
-80 KTAAIPAATASAY
+80 KTAAIPAATISAY
-93 GAVKVD
+93 GVVKVD
-99 TAVNGTSTNPVQNKA
+99 NAVNDTSTNPVQNKA
-114 VQAAITAAVDG
+114 VKAAITNAIAN

-140 AELDS
+140 AELDA

-175 AHTAAK
+175 AHTASK

-196 NVTYRWSGS
+196 NVTYRWSGT

-214 ALGETESTAYRGD
+214 ALGETGATAYRGD
-227 HGKVAYTHSQSAHA
+227 RGKIAYDHSQSAHA

-255 NIKINDTETK
+255 KIKINGTETT
-265 VYSHPSYTAKSS
+265 VYSHPTYTSKTS

-282 TVDASG
+282 TVDATG
-288 HVSATGTVAKA
+288 HVSATAAVAKA

-304 IGNFGAASASA
+304 IGDFS
-315 AGSTGLVPAPAA
+315 STEKGLVPSP
-327 GANTK
+327 GSSNTGK
-332 FLRGDGTWV
+332 FLRGDGTWQT
-341 APTDN
+341 PTDH

-355 DSSSKLF
+355 NTSSKIF
-362 LIGATSQAANPQT
+362 LIGATVQGANPQT
-375 YSHDTVYVG
+375 YSHDTIYVG

-391 NGKRVIDVQV
+391 NGHRVIDIQV
-401 ASSQPT
+401 ASAQPS

-414 WLETLS
+414 WLETLA

>member
-1 MAIEKHVLKRKT
+1 MAIVKHVLKRKT
-13 ENGYDTYHLQS
+13 ANGYDTYHLQS

-31 YKANGVENGNVETA
+31 YRSDGTENGNVESA

-50 STVQGIVS
+50 TRVDDIASV
-58 TGGEPNK
+58 GGEPNV
-65 INAITVGGTAVTINN
+65 ITAITAGGTAVTINN
-80 KTAAIPAATASAY
+80 KTAAIPAATISAY
-93 GAVKVD
+93 GVVKVD
-99 TAVNGTSTNPVQNKA
+99 NAVNDTSTNPVQNKA
-114 VQAAITAAVDG
+114 VKAAITNAIAN

-140 AELDS
+140 AELDA
-145 NGKVPSSQLPSYV
+145 NGKVLSSQLPSYV

-175 AHTAAK
+175 AHTASK

-196 NVTYRWSGS
+196 NVTYRWSGT

-214 ALGETESTAYRGD
+214 ALGETEATAYRGD
-227 HGKVAYTHSQSAHA
+227 RGKIAYDHSQSAHA

-255 NIKINDTETK
+255 KIKINGAETT
-265 VYSHPSYTAKSS
+265 VYSHPTYTSKTS

-282 TVDASG
+282 TVDATG
-288 HVSATGTVAKA
+288 HVSATAAVAKA

-304 IGNFGAASASA
+304 IGDFS
-315 AGSTGLVPAPAA
+315 STEKGLVPSP
-327 GANTK
+327 GSSNTGK
-332 FLRGDGTWV
+332 FLRGDGTWQT
-341 APTDN
+341 PTDN

-355 DSSSKLF
+355 DTSSKIF
-362 LIGATSQAANPQT
+362 LIGAVSQAANPQT

-391 NGKRVIDVQV
+391 NGHRVIDIQV
-401 ASSQPT
+401 ASSQPS

-414 WLETLS
+414 WLETLA

>member
-1 MAIEKHVLKRKT
+1 MAIVKHVLKRKT
-13 ENGYDTYHLQS
+13 ANGYDTYHLQS

-31 YKANGVENGNVETA
+31 YRSDGTENGNVESA

-50 STVQGIVS
+50 TRVDNIASV
-58 TGGEPNK
+58 GGEPNV
-65 INAITVGGTAVTINN
+65 ITAITAGGTAVTISN
-80 KTAAIPAATASAY
+80 KTAAIPAATISAY
-93 GAVKVD
+93 GVVKVD
-99 TAVNGTSTNPVQNKA
+99 NAVNDTSTNPVQNKA
-114 VQAAITAAVDG
+114 VKAAITNAIAN

-140 AELDS
+140 AELDA

-175 AHTAAK
+175 AHTASK

-196 NVTYRWSGS
+196 NVTYRWSGT

-214 ALGETESTAYRGD
+214 ALGETGATAYRGD
-227 HGKVAYTHSQSAHA
+227 RGKIAYDHSQSAHA

-255 NIKINDTETK
+255 KIKINGAETT
-265 VYSHPSYTAKSS
+265 VYSHPTYTSKTS

-282 TVDASG
+282 TVDATG
-288 HVSATGTVAKA
+288 HVSATAAVAKA

-304 IGNFGAASASA
+304 IGDFS
-315 AGSTGLVPAPAA
+315 STEKGLVPSP
-327 GANTK
+327 GSSNTGK
-332 FLRGDGTWV
+332 FLRGDGTWQT
-341 APTDN
+341 PTDN

-355 DSSSKLF
+355 NTSSKIF
-362 LIGATSQAANPQT
+362 LIGATAQGANPQT

-391 NGKRVIDVQV
+391 NGHRVIDIQV
-401 ASSQPT
+401 ATAQPS

-414 WLETLS
+414 WLETLA

>member
-1 MAIEKHVLKRKT
+1 MAIVKHVLKRKT

-31 YKANGVENGNVETA
+31 YNANGTENGNVESA

-50 STVQGIVS
+50 TRVDNIASA
-58 TGGEPNK
+58 GGEPNV
-65 INAITVGGTAVTINN
+65 ITAITAGGAAVSVTN

-93 GAVKVD
+93 GVVKVD

-114 VQAAITAAVDG
+114 VQAAITAAVNG

-140 AELDS
+140 AELDA

-175 AHTAAK
+175 AHTASK

-196 NVTYRWSGS
+196 NITYRWSGS
-205 AYVEISASL
+205 AFVEISASL
-214 ALGETESTAYRGD
+214 ALGETDSTAYRGD
-227 HGKVAYTHSQSAHA
+227 RGKTAYNHSQSAHA

-255 NIKINDTETK
+255 NIKINGTETK
-265 VYSHPSYTAKSS
+265 VYSHPTYTSKTS

-288 HVSATGTVAKA
+288 HVSATAAVTKN

-304 IGNFGAASASA
+304 IGNFGAASGSA

-327 GANTK
+327 GKNTS

-341 APTDN
+341 VPTN
-346 DTKNTAGST
+346 TDTKNTAGST

-375 YSHDTVYVG
+375 YSQDTVYVG
-384 TDGCLYS
+384 TDGCIYS
-391 NGKRVIDVQV
+391 NGQRVVDVRV